1 MPPKSYKR
9 LALAPGE
16 RARLRRLVRVLR
28 LWAKIHEQR
37 NESGCGYLAAE
48 LRNYAREAGHAPNL
62 DVALAKINANLEI
75 NKRMYGPGC
84 AGTGGLPIR
93 IVANGIS
100 SKMDK
105 VAALAAR
112 ASPKRAG
119 SSSGHRSD

>member
-9 LALAPGE
+9 WILAPGE

-28 LWAKIHEQR
+28 LWAKIHERR

-48 LRNYAREAGHAPNL
+48 LRNYAREAGHAPSI
-62 DVALAKINANLEI
+62 DVALAAINANLEI
-75 NKRMYGPGC
+75 KKRMYGPGC

-100 SKMDK
+100 SKMEK
-105 VAALAAR
+105 VAALVAR
-112 ASPKRAG
+112 AHPRHAG
-119 SSSGHRSD
+119 SSFGHSDC